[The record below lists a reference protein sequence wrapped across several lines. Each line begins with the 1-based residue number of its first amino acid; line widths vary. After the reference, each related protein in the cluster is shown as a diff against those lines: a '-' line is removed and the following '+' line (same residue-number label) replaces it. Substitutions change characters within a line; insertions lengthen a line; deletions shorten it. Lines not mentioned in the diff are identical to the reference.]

1 MKTRLYAHGLCLMLG
16 TSLPALAA
24 PPPPAPSGTP
34 FYPPLGLDVQGMD
47 KSVRPQDDF
56 YSYVNG
62 AWVAHTPIPGD
73 KSSVDAFTEI
83 GDRTEARLHGLLE
96 HQAAAQTATPATPGE
111 KVGAMY
117 AAFMD
122 EAAIEKLG
130 FSPIEPDLQAVAHA
144 DRPELARLM
153 GASQDHFGSSFFSA
167 SIDLDI
173 KDVAHYAVL
182 LDQAGLG
189 MPDRDYYLRPD
200 FGKQKAGYQDYVA
213 TLLGLVGW
221 PEAKARAAE
230 IVTLETR
237 IAEASWTKT
246 QQRDIAKMYNPE
258 TAADLATLAPG
269 FPWPHYLSGA
279 GLSGKT
285 HFVVGEKTAFPKIA
299 ALFAATPIDVL
310 RAWLAFSIVDT
321 AAADLSS
328 PFQNARF
335 AFRDKI
341 LSGQNEIRPR
351 WKRAVTAVT
360 AAHCGGGP
368 GDCFG
373 NLTWAAGELYTAE
386 YFPPEVKARGEKLV
400 ANLLAAF
407 HTRLQNS
414 AWMGAATKAEALKKL
429 DTYTVKIGYP
439 DHRRDYSHVQI
450 SRTDLIGDIRNAAVA
465 DWAFYVGRSD
475 GPVDRSDW
483 LMAPQIV
490 NAYNGSLRDI
500 VFPAAILQPPFFDP
514 AADDAVNYGA
524 IGAII
529 GHEMTHGFDDQG
541 RMLDASGALR
551 DWWTP
556 ADAAAFKARAAKLGA
571 EYATFS
577 PLPGLHTNPDLTM
590 GENIADLGGVVI
602 ALDAYHASLGG
613 KPAPVRDGMT
623 GDQRFFLSWA
633 QGWRVN
639 AHEDAIREQTV
650 SDPHSYDR
658 FRAIGPLQNVEAW
671 YGAFGIKPGD
681 KMYRAPDLR
690 AQIW

>member
-1 MKTRLYAHGLCLMLG
+1 MLG
-16 TSLPALAA
+16 VLLSASFALPARTA
-24 PPPPAPSGTP
+24 PPRVDPPPLP

-56 YSYVNG
+56 YTYVNG

-73 KSSVDAFTEI
+73 KSSVDVFTEI
-83 GDRTEARLHGLLE
+83 SDRTEARLHDLLE
-96 HQAAAQTATPATPGE
+96 RQASAQTGTPSTPGQ

-130 FSPIEPDLQAVAHA
+130 FTPIKPELDAIARA
-144 DRPELARLM
+144 DRPALARLM
-153 GASQDHFGSSFFSA
+153 GASQDDFGGSFFSA
-167 SIDLDI
+167 SIDLDV

-200 FGKQKAGYQDYVA
+200 FAKQKAGYGAYVA

-221 PEAKARAAE
+221 PDAQARAAD
-230 IVTLETR
+230 IVALETR

-246 QQRDIAKMYNPE
+246 QQRDIDKMYNPASIAE
-258 TAADLATLAPG
+258 LAAMAPG
-269 FPWPHYLSGA
+269 FPWTAYLSGA
-279 GLSGKT
+279 KLGSKT
-285 HFVVGEKTAFPKIA
+285 RVVIGEKTAFPKIA
-299 ALFAATPIDVL
+299 AIFAATPIDVL
-310 RAWLAFSIVDT
+310 RAWMAFSVIDT
-321 AAADLSS
+321 AAADLSQ

-335 AFRDKI
+335 TFRDKI

-373 NLTWAAGELYTAE
+373 NLTWAAGELYTAQ
-386 YFPPEVKARGEKLV
+386 YFPPEVRAHAETLV

-414 AWMGAATKAEALKKL
+414 AWMSPATKAEALKKL

-450 SRTDLIGDIRNAAVA
+450 SRTDLVGDIRNAAVA
-465 DWAFYVGRSD
+465 DWAFYVDRSD

-483 LMAPQIV
+483 QMAPQIV

-514 AADDAVNYGA
+514 AADDAVNYGS

-571 EYATFS
+571 EYATFA
-577 PLPGLHTNPDLTM
+577 PLPGLHINPDLTM

-613 KPAPVRDGMT
+613 KKAPVREGLT

-658 FRAIGPLQNVEAW
+658 FRAIGPLENVDAW
-671 YGAFGIKPGD
+671 YAAFDIKPGD
-681 KMYRAPDLR
+681 RMYRAPELR